1 MEAMMH
7 DKKFAEGTM
16 VFIVPVAIGKV
27 EINKSVSA
35 AARSR
40 DRGTTET
47 GGRLRMSVRGIR
59 GAITVEDNEEQPIL
73 QATVELLNGIV
84 TANNIAPED
93 ICSVFVTV
101 TGDLDD
107 TFPCARDSA
116 DGRLGAGAPNVCT

>member
-1 MEAMMH
+1 MGAMMH

-16 VFIVPVAIGKV
+16 VFIVPTAIGKV

-35 AARSR
+35 FSRSR
-40 DRGTTET
+40 DRGTIET

-84 TANNIAPED
+84 AA
-93 ICSVFVTV
+93 
-101 TGDLDD
+101 
-107 TFPCARDSA
+107 
-116 DGRLGAGAPNVCT
+116 